1 MSPVILVVED
11 DPAMALG
18 LTRMLETAGY
28 RVIAAKNGA
37 EVAAIVRDKRPDL
50 VLLDVMMPRKDG
62 FQVVR
67 ELRAA
72 GEGVPVVML
81 TAKGEAA
88 DKVLGLELGADDYV
102 TKPFGVPELLAR
114 IKARLRRADGGAE
127 RIRSAS
133 FPGLEIDYERQS
145 VVGLAS
151 QQALS
156 SHEVRLLR
164 ALASCAG
171 ELVPRARLLAD
182 VWGDDSSVTD
192 RVVDY
197 HVVKLRRKLELATGE
212 AEPRRIL
219 TMHGSG
225 YKFVP

>member
-114 IKARLRRADGGAE
+114 IKARLRRANSDTE
-127 RIRSAS
+127 RIRTAS
-133 FPGLEIDYERQS
+133 LPGLEIDYERQS
-145 VVGLAS
+145 VVGSAS
-151 QQALS
+151 QQTLS

-164 ALASCAG
+164 ALVSCAG